1 MGPFSLILLH
11 KLMHLNLINDFR
23 ILFKKLSVLFK
34 INLRFHIIF
43 VDLSDNFFSNKIM
56 IQLEK
61 NESFS
66 NTFFIEKYFELINVF
81 LKKLVSKKIIISYL
95 F

>member
-1 MGPFSLILLH
+1 
-11 KLMHLNLINDFR
+11 
-23 ILFKKLSVLFK
+23 
-34 INLRFHIIF
+34 
-43 VDLSDNFFSNKIM
+43 M

-81 LKKLVSKKIIISYL
+81 LKKTGVKKIIISNL